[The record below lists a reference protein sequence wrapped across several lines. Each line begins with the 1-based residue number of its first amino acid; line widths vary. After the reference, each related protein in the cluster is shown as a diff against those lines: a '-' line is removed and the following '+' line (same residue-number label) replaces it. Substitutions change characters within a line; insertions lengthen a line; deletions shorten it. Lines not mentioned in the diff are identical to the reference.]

1 MENRLGMAYHLT
13 NQTMRT
19 VFYSGLWQLTNRLT
33 PRGPQEAQDRPR
45 TAGPVPSLRRL
56 FEDLMQFLVRD
67 ATLVR
72 DGILPP
78 IDNQSDPFPT
88 TLNRIQK
95 MFRDLPNSNERRM
108 NRDGQ
113 EVSREQPHAELPD
126 YFVQNFHYQTGGY
139 LTSESARLY
148 DVQVETL
155 FLGSCNA
162 MRRQALKPIAA
173 HLKGRDQRKTAV
185 LDVACGTGRF
195 LAQLLQVYPRIAATG
210 LDLSLPYLTEA
221 RRYTKPLRLLPFI
234 HASAEE
240 IAVKSGSVD
249 IVTCMFLFHE
259 LPPDVRRTVIA
270 EMSRVLKPG
279 GLLVFID
286 SLQLGDQPDYD
297 GLLRAFPVRFHE
309 PYYLNYIIDDLNDAF
324 RKAGLIEVYTEPA
337 FLSKVM
343 VRRKAG

>member
-1 MENRLGMAYHLT
+1 MDNRLGMAYHLT

-33 PRGPQEAQDRPR
+33 PRGPQEVQDRPR
-45 TAGPVPSLRRL
+45 PTGTVPSLRRL

-78 IDNQSDPFPT
+78 IDNQSDPFLT

-95 MFRDLPNSNERRM
+95 MFRDLPNSNERRL

-113 EVSREQPHAELPD
+113 EVSRDIPQGDLPD

-173 HLKGRDQRKTAV
+173 HIKGRDQ
-185 LDVACGTGRF
+185 
-195 LAQLLQVYPRIAATG
+195 
-210 LDLSLPYLTEA
+210 
-221 RRYTKPLRLLPFI
+221 
-234 HASAEE
+234 
-240 IAVKSGSVD
+240 
-249 IVTCMFLFHE
+249 
-259 LPPDVRRTVIA
+259 
-270 EMSRVLKPG
+270 
-279 GLLVFID
+279 
-286 SLQLGDQPDYD
+286 
-297 GLLRAFPVRFHE
+297 
-309 PYYLNYIIDDLNDAF
+309 
-324 RKAGLIEVYTEPA
+324 
-337 FLSKVM
+337 
-343 VRRKAG
+343 